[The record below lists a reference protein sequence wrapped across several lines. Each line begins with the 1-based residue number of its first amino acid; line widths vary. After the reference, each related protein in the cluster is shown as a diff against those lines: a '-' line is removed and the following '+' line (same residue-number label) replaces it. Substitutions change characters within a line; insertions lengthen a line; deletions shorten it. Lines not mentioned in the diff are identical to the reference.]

1 MRPAIRDLAQL
12 SDEHLFQEIS
22 EGISHIVENARS
34 LEKTGRRLHEIKE
47 CRAAKIFRGL
57 AEEESAKV
65 FILLDAVRCP
75 RDRLKNAETLKCFY
89 NHVAKRIY
97 SGVCWWDIHDFSDLS
112 HHIEIERRAWY
123 LDGPND
129 VDWIFPNSARW
140 EREQEIYVDYV
151 QDITE
156 KDGPH
161 FWNCPP
167 PADVYFLSTQT
178 PASIEISQA
187 MCQIGATTPK
197 GLTII
202 AEVWRAFEPKPE
214 TSREDLRR
222 RNICTLERL
231 AAEGLC
237 STNDPG
243 VQIVAQQWPFPL
255 WTLEITAKT
264 RDPDLLNRL
273 RDERNHYI
281 LWLQETE
288 AKRDPA
294 PAISRDKVEALN
306 SAYTKWCEEK
316 KKRKGSYSGN
326 ETKKI
331 RLVPADTGH
340 ELASYVKL
348 EKIFKTLTNSERVS
362 LFALANFS
370 RNSIA
375 NWPHEYEH
383 SCKIINRLGYG
394 YQIGLARYW
403 LDGFK
408 RWEEEPGSFRA
419 GQWRNL

>member
-1 MRPAIRDLAQL
+1 MRRALSDLVQL

-22 EGISHIVENARS
+22 EGISHIVENAMS
-34 LEKTGRRLHEIKE
+34 LEKTARRLYEIKE
-47 CRAAKIFRGL
+47 CRAAEIFRGL

-97 SGVCWWDIHDFSDLS
+97 SRVCWWDILDFSDLS
-112 HHIEIERRAWY
+112 YLIEIERPAWY
-123 LDGPND
+123 LDGPNG
-129 VDWIFPNSARW
+129 VDWIFPNSARLK
-140 EREQEIYVDYV
+140 REQEIYVDYV

-156 KDGPH
+156 KDGSH

-167 PADVYFLSTQT
+167 PDDVYFLSNQT

-187 MCQIGATTPK
+187 ICQVGATTPK
-197 GLTII
+197 GLHII
-202 AEVWRAFEPKPE
+202 AEVWRTFEPKPE
-214 TSREDLRR
+214 TSRKDLQS
-222 RNICTLERL
+222 RNIYTLERL

-237 STNDPG
+237 SADDPG
-243 VQIVAQQWPFPL
+243 VQVVAQQWPFPL
-255 WTLEITAKT
+255 WTLEILAKT
-264 RDPDLLNRL
+264 HDPDLLNSL
-273 RDERNHYI
+273 RNERNLHI

-294 PAISRDKVEALN
+294 PTISRDKVEALN

-316 KKRKGSYSGN
+316 EKGEGSYSGN
-326 ETKKI
+326 ETKTL

-348 EKIFKTLTNSERVS
+348 EKMFKGLTNNDRIS

-370 RNSIA
+370 RNRIA

-383 SCKIINRLGYG
+383 SCKMINGLGFA
-394 YQIGLARYW
+394 YQIGLASYW
-403 LDGFK
+403 LDGLK
-408 RWEEEPGSFRA
+408 RWEREPGSFRA